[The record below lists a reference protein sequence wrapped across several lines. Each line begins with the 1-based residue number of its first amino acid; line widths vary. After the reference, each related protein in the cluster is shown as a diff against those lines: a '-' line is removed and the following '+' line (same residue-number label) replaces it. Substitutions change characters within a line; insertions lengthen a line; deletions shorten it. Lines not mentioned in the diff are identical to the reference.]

1 MSQSPLPP
9 PQPAPDAAAAA
20 PAALQP
26 ASPDILPDRE
36 ALLAQVAALPAQPG
50 VYRFLDADGQV
61 LYVGKAIHLKRR
73 VSSYF
78 QKDHGGTRIG
88 FMVSKIARLETTVVR
103 SEAEAL
109 ILENNLI
116 KTLKPRYNIL
126 FRDDKSYPYL
136 KITGRPRGVPESS
149 PANFPRMAYYR
160 GATDKRHQY
169 FGPYPNAWAV
179 KETIH
184 LMQKVFR
191 LRTCEDP
198 VFLNRTRPCL
208 LYQIKRCTAPCVGHI
223 SADDYARDVMHATA
237 FLQGDVTTVLQQL
250 EQRML
255 AYSEQL
261 LFEQAAEVRDQMGA
275 LNKVLHQQAVDT
287 TDDKDVDILAVK
299 VLGGKACVNLAMV
312 RGGRHLGDKAHFP
325 SQLEDARKLVEEAR
339 MQDDVAHPLSTEQQL
354 EQAVLEAFVAQ
365 HYMGSPMPTVL
376 ITNVPLH
383 TALVDALGTQA
394 GHRITAVHQPRE
406 HRRSWL
412 QMAEHNASLQL
423 ARLLAE
429 EGSQKARTRALA
441 EVLEID
447 SEDLATLHVECFD
460 ISHTAGEATQASCV
474 VFQNHAMQ
482 PGQYRRYTINDITPG
497 DDYAA
502 MRQVLHR
509 RYGKLAQYLQETGRD
524 GSGEGIGDTGE
535 QTASGTSMRQEADNA
550 PDTPPAQPISP
561 TRHLPDVVL
570 IDGGKGQVAAAR
582 QVFEELGLPINRLVG
597 VEKGEGRKVG
607 LEELV
612 FADGRAKITLGAD
625 SAALLL
631 VAQIRDEAHRFA
643 ITGMRA
649 RRAKVRTGGSKL
661 EDIAGIGPKRRAR
674 LLQRFGG
681 VRGVAAASEA
691 DLASVEG
698 ISAELAAQIY
708 RTLH

>member
-208 LYQIKRCTAPCVGHI
+208 LYQIKRCTAPCV
-223 SADDYARDVMHATA
+223 
-237 FLQGDVTTVLQQL
+237 
-250 EQRML
+250 
-255 AYSEQL
+255 
-261 LFEQAAEVRDQMGA
+261 
-275 LNKVLHQQAVDT
+275 
-287 TDDKDVDILAVK
+287 
-299 VLGGKACVNLAMV
+299 
-312 RGGRHLGDKAHFP
+312 
-325 SQLEDARKLVEEAR
+325 
-339 MQDDVAHPLSTEQQL
+339 
-354 EQAVLEAFVAQ
+354 
-365 HYMGSPMPTVL
+365 
-376 ITNVPLH
+376 
-383 TALVDALGTQA
+383 
-394 GHRITAVHQPRE
+394 
-406 HRRSWL
+406 
-412 QMAEHNASLQL
+412 
-423 ARLLAE
+423 
-429 EGSQKARTRALA
+429 
-441 EVLEID
+441 
-447 SEDLATLHVECFD
+447 
-460 ISHTAGEATQASCV
+460 
-474 VFQNHAMQ
+474 
-482 PGQYRRYTINDITPG
+482 
-497 DDYAA
+497 
-502 MRQVLHR
+502 
-509 RYGKLAQYLQETGRD
+509 
-524 GSGEGIGDTGE
+524 
-535 QTASGTSMRQEADNA
+535 
-550 PDTPPAQPISP
+550 
-561 TRHLPDVVL
+561 
-570 IDGGKGQVAAAR
+570 
-582 QVFEELGLPINRLVG
+582 
-597 VEKGEGRKVG
+597 
-607 LEELV
+607 
-612 FADGRAKITLGAD
+612 
-625 SAALLL
+625 
-631 VAQIRDEAHRFA
+631 
-643 ITGMRA
+643 
-649 RRAKVRTGGSKL
+649 
-661 EDIAGIGPKRRAR
+661 
-674 LLQRFGG
+674 
-681 VRGVAAASEA
+681 
-691 DLASVEG
+691 
-698 ISAELAAQIY
+698 
-708 RTLH
+708 